1 MNLSMKDMVGNG
13 KKVKFI
19 RFRKGELIYS
29 TENGF
34 EFPVPLDST
43 GDGVLYAEDQAG
55 LYMKYIRKQIKLA
68 KEELEKN

>member
-1 MNLSMKDMVGNG
+1 MNLNIKDMVGSG

-34 EFPVPLDST
+34 EFPVPSDSI

-68 KEELEKN
+68 KEELDKV